1 MRRQK
6 ENKIS
11 LFNLL
16 VFLIAF
22 AGVIVFFVYNI
33 IAVNTLAV
41 DINNA
46 RNEIVKNI
54 TLNNTLQTEIER
66 LSSYDNLKPAAV
78 DKLQMK
84 IPGNKP
90 KKIVVGKSELESSQK

>member
-1 MRRQK
+1 MKRQK

-16 VFLIAF
+16 VFLFAF
-22 AGVIVFFVYNI
+22 AAVIVFFVYNI

-41 DINNA
+41 DINNT

-66 LSSYDNLKPAAV
+66 LSSYDNLKSTAV
-78 DKLQMK
+78 DKLQLK
-84 IPGNKP
+84 VSGNKP
-90 KKIVVGKSELESSQK
+90 KKIVVGKSELEGNQ